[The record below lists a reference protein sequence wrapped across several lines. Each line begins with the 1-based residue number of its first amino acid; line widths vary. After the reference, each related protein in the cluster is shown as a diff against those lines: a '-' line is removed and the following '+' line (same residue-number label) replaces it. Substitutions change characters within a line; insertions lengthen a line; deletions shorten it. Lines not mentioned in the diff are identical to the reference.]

1 MRRAFFILFS
11 TLAVAGGAC
20 LVLFVLLR
28 WNGHMSALRVPTEAM
43 APFLHKEDTII
54 CEGFSMLSKPPARG
68 DVVTFT
74 TEGVP
79 GILPEGAAP
88 VTFMK
93 RVVGLPGD
101 KLQLV
106 DKTLLI
112 NGHPA
117 SKYFDCSGIQY
128 VLPRSLPNSRGVD
141 IAHAY
146 VVPADHVVVFGDNS
160 ANSLDSRYWGPLP
173 MKNLRH
179 TYWFHLKRALQTSP
193 AKSSS

>member
-11 TLAVAGGAC
+11 TVAVAGAAC
-20 LVLFVLLR
+20 LGLFVLLR
-28 WNGHMSALRVPTEAM
+28 WNGHMSFLRVPTEAM
-43 APFLHKEDTII
+43 APFFHKEDTII

-79 GILPEGAAP
+79 GILPPDAAP
-88 VTFMK
+88 VTYMK

-106 DKTLLI
+106 DKSLLI
-112 NGHPA
+112 NGRPA
-117 SKYFDCSGIQY
+117 SDYFDCGGIDY
-128 VLPRSLPNSRGVD
+128 VLPLSLSKTHGVD
-141 IAHAY
+141 ISHPY
-146 VVPADHVVVFGDNS
+146 VVPEEHVVVFGDNS
-160 ANSLDSRYWGPLP
+160 ADSFDSRYWGPLP

-179 TYWFHLKRALQTSP
+179 TYWFHVSRAPQKGP
-193 AKSSS
+193 VKSSS